1 MTDAVPSPDRPRRAR
16 SQHLLTVLR
25 TERLAAADRDVKLLL
40 PPRGSDLP
48 PPFDLD
54 ALRASVA
61 PEQLPVRR
69 TSTVRSVAVDLVVHG
84 DEGVAGGLWAGPKT
98 ASRPRSAS
106 RSV

>member
-25 TERLAAADRDVKLLL
+25 TERLAATDRYVKLLL
-40 PPRGSDLP
+40 PPR
-48 PPFDLD
+48 
-54 ALRASVA
+54 VA

-69 TSTVRSVAVDLVVHG
+69 TSTVRSVAVELVVHG